1 MHRVAHFGSVLQ
13 AYALQKF
20 LFDNGFDNE
29 IIDYV
34 YPNRQHLKPLRKRL
48 RSILAKKYHAII
60 NFLTNSRKDSKSATI
75 RFIRNELVKSPK
87 EYKSAGKL
95 AADCPKY
102 DIYLTGSDQVWNTD
116 YLNGDTS
123 FFFSFVNN
131 GAPKLSYA
139 ASFGRFSFE
148 GDDAKRWL
156 SNLSSYKA
164 LSVREKNAKDLIKKY
179 TGLDAE
185 LVVDPTLLLSKKAGV
200 DLPAKSL

>member
-87 EYKSAGKL
+87 E
-95 AADCPKY
+95 
-102 DIYLTGSDQVWNTD
+102 
-116 YLNGDTS
+116 
-123 FFFSFVNN
+123 
-131 GAPKLSYA
+131 
-139 ASFGRFSFE
+139 
-148 GDDAKRWL
+148 
-156 SNLSSYKA
+156 
-164 LSVREKNAKDLIKKY
+164 
-179 TGLDAE
+179 
-185 LVVDPTLLLSKKAGV
+185 
-200 DLPAKSL
+200 